1 MSPHNGDQKLRK
13 CLKSK
18 KVTNRIYVCKNE
30 PPKFEGKFLIIF
42 ACKAMSSSKSKESN
56 FSSPVVGVVGVD
68 QLELQCQLM
77 EGQ

>member
-1 MSPHNGDQKLRK
+1 MSVKMNHQNLQANSL
-13 CLKSK
+13 
-18 KVTNRIYVCKNE
+18 
-30 PPKFEGKFLIIF
+30 FIF